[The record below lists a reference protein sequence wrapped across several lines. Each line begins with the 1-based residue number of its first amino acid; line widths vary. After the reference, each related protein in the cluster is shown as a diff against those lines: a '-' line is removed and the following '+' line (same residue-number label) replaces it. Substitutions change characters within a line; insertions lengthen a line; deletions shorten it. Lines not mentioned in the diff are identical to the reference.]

1 MAENG
6 KPPFPK
12 AKGSNPQNG
21 SESNGKHP
29 NGAAREGIERREVAT
44 HNAPPSPELVIGL
57 IGAIGTNTHLV
68 TSCLEEALARVHYR
82 MHEIHTIELLARF
95 EGWGPKTSPVRVD
108 EYYNALMDAG
118 NQFRSKMNA
127 KNVMALL
134 AMSAIR
140 EKRLEDQGDLHKP
153 GNRTAYVVR
162 SLKTPAEV
170 NTLREVYGKSFL
182 ALAAYAP
189 KARRKRF
196 LRERIAESHASD
208 RDSID
213 VDGLVSSLFARE
225 ESEGEKPFGQN
236 VEQTFPLADFFIEV
250 TSSVDELR
258 KSIRRIVELA
268 FGSFVHAPTRDEF
281 GMFHAA
287 SAGARSSSLARQ
299 VGAAICTDEGE
310 LIALG
315 CNDVPKAGGGLYWE
329 GDEGDSRDHLRGYD
343 SNDQVKMHFL
353 RDILVRLQKSGWLAE
368 QFTDLSES
376 DLFTQAMSPSS
387 LLRQAELM
395 KIIEYGRS
403 VHAEMAALMDAAKRG
418 ISVAGCT
425 LYTTTF
431 PCHNCAKHIVA
442 AGVKRVVYV
451 EPYPKSYT
459 HKLYSD
465 SIWVDGAG
473 DVGKFIKFEPFVG
486 ISYRQYFSLFSIGA
500 IERKIN
506 GTLSQW
512 LPETAVLRYCE
523 HHAAYLAREDAHLN
537 DFAAGLKQADFH
549 PAKETFWAL
558 LAK

>member
-1 MAENG
+1 MELISPA
-6 KPPFPK
+6 
-12 AKGSNPQNG
+12 S
-21 SESNGKHP
+21 
-29 NGAAREGIERREVAT
+29 
-44 HNAPPSPELVIGL
+44 PPSSELIIGL

-68 TSCLEEALARVHYR
+68 TSCLEEALARVNYR
-82 MHEIHTIELLARF
+82 MHEVHTIEMLARF
-95 EGWGPKTSPVRVD
+95 EGWGPKTSPVKVD
-108 EYYNALMDAG
+108 EYYNNLMDAG
-118 NQFRSKMNA
+118 NQFRA
-127 KNVMALL
+127 KIKAKDVMGLL
-134 AMSAIR
+134 AMTAIR
-140 EKRLEDQGDLHKP
+140 EKRLQSQGDTQIP

-189 KARRKRF
+189 KERRKRF

-208 RDSID
+208 RHSVD
-213 VDGLVSSLFARE
+213 VDGIVSSLFSRE
-225 ESEGEKPFGQN
+225 ESEGEKVYGQN

-258 KSIRRIVELA
+258 KSIRRIVELI
-268 FGSFVHAPTRDEF
+268 FGSVVHTPTRDEF

-299 VGAAICTDEGE
+299 VGASICTDEGE

-329 GDEGDSRDHLRGYD
+329 GDAGDSRDHLRGYD

-353 RDILVRLQKSGWLAE
+353 RDILVRLQKSGWL
-368 QFTDLSES
+368 TDEFSDFSES
-376 DLFTQAMSPSS
+376 ELFEKAMSPSS
-387 LLRQAELM
+387 LLRQAEMM

-418 ISVAGCT
+418 ISVSGCT

-431 PCHNCAKHIVA
+431 PCHNCAKHIIA

-465 SIWVDGAG
+465 SVWVDGAG
-473 DVGKFIKFEPFVG
+473 DVGKVIKFEPFVG
-486 ISYRQYFSLFSIGA
+486 ISFRQYFSLFSIGS

-512 LPETAVLRYCE
+512 IPETATLRYHE
-523 HHAAYLAREDAHLN
+523 HHAAYLAREDALLRN
-537 DFAAGLKQADFH
+537 FATLLQQAEIH
-549 PAKETFWAL
+549 PFQENFWKL
-558 LAK
+558 LRE